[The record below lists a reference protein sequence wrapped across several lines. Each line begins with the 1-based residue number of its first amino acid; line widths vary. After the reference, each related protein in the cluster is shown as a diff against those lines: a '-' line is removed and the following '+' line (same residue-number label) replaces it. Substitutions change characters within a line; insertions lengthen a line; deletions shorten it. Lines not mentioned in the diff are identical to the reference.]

1 MNNLSEKIQ
10 NDGSESKIDPAT
22 RIRLLAT
29 AAKFSAV
36 LAVLG
41 VSSSILTP
49 NAYAH
54 DTKDK
59 AKANELKESNI
70 NVDALKKL
78 LEHAMSSGNMVEAI
92 EKYGKEVGLNE
103 PQTDTLKGLTKE
115 ELKDLELIRKKLDT
129 FDDTQFKTRRG

>member
-1 MNNLSEKIQ
+1 MNKLSEKIQ
-10 NDGSESKIDPAT
+10 NDGAESKIDPAT
-22 RIRLLAT
+22 RLRLLAT

-49 NAYAH
+49 NASAH
-54 DTKDK
+54 DTKENT
-59 AKANELKESNI
+59 KANELKESNI
-70 NVDALKKL
+70 NVDALKQL
-78 LEHAMSSGNMVEAI
+78 LEHAISSGNMAEAI

-115 ELKDLELIRKKLDT
+115 ELKDLELIQKKLDN
-129 FDDTQFKTRRG
+129 FDDIQFKTRRG